1 MKKLLFTILL
11 FCSFGAFAQTATTT
25 VQTNV
30 SDPDGTVSSVK
41 FELLSGAT
49 GVVIATPN
57 PAPTAVKTDI
67 SFTQAG
73 DYIFQVSATDNEG
86 AITRLQFKVT
96 VLKANQ
102 PPVIEFIQN
111 QTIKLK

>member
-1 MKKLLFTILL
+1 MKKLLFLILI
-11 FCSFGAFAQTATTT
+11 FCSFGAFAQTVTTT
-25 VQTNV
+25 VQTTV
-30 SDPDGTVSSVK
+30 SDPDGTISSVK
-41 FELLSGAT
+41 IELLSGAT

-57 PAPTAVKTDI
+57 PAPTSVKTDI
-67 SFTQAG
+67 SFTQIG
-73 DYIFQVSATDNEG
+73 DYIFQISAVDNEG